1 MNRRDVAVIRAWTE
15 YGYDS
20 VPYFELYSDD
30 PEVTNYDMMECSGH
44 LPDRMMVLVG
54 GYFRTNWGWYVH
66 VEKFTDELI
75 KGGCILKTCRALQLM
90 LIINTWSVFDKQERY
105 IW

>member
-1 MNRRDVAVIRAWTE
+1 MIRAWTE

-30 PEVTNYDMMECSGH
+30 PEVIGYGRMDFSGH
-44 LPDRMMVLVG
+44 LPDGMMVFVG

-66 VEKFTDELI
+66 VEKFTNELI
-75 KGGCILKTCRALQLM
+75 EGWVHVDDLQSFAVYAYNQYL
-90 LIINTWSVFDKQERY
+90 ERM
-105 IW
+105 